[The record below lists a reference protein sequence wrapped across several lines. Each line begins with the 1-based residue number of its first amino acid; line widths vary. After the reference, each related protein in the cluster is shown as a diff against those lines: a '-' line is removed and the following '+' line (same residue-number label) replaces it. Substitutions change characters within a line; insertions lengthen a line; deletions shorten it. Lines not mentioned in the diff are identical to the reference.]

1 MAYISKVT
9 VDNSDYDISAT
20 KLKNARTISLVA
32 DNVYTNNVSFDGTQ
46 NVAIPV
52 NVLPQGIIQ
61 WRGESDTSI
70 SAVAGA
76 YLGDFNAN
84 RLAYLNPS
92 AILVERSTNAGQTW
106 AEYEVT
112 DAQKTNLTIY
122 RTDAINNGN
131 TKNSQS
137 VNNWHRITISAMNDN
152 QTSSYIYCRLNAF
165 MIDVSTSGATGC
177 KVLIERQHLNE
188 SDWETVGTHTIN
200 GWPGWNVI
208 PIYPI
213 FSFGSANTL
222 AENYAKL
229 RFTFSQTGIN
239 PSYDSNLS
247 VRAIR
252 LIAAQCYSA
261 TSSTLANKGTLYDYD
276 YNKNAT
282 FPANVTA
289 TSFIGNV
296 TGNVSG
302 TASRA
307 TADASGNNIVATYA
321 KKDEMPTITYT
332 SSTETLNITT

>member
-9 VDNSDYDISAT
+9 VNNADYDISAT
-20 KLKNARTISLVA
+20 KLKNARTIGIIA

-61 WRGESDTSI
+61 WRGNADDTI

-84 RLAYLNPS
+84 RLAYLTPS

-106 AEYEVT
+106 TEYEVS
-112 DAQKTNLTIY
+112 DAEKTNLTIY
-122 RTDAINNGN
+122 RTNAISNGN

-137 VNNWHRITISAMNDN
+137 VNNWHRITINAMNDS
-152 QTSSYIYCRLNAF
+152 QTTSYIYCRLDAF

-177 KVLIERQHLNE
+177 QVLIERQHLNE
-188 SDWETVGTHTIN
+188 SDWVTVGTYTIS

-208 PIYPI
+208 PVYPK
-213 FSFGSANTL
+213 FSFGSANT
-222 AENYAKL
+222 APENYAKL
-229 RFTFSQTGIN
+229 RFTFSQTGLN
-239 PSYDSNLS
+239 PSYDSNLA

-252 LIAAQCYSA
+252 LIATQCYTA

-296 TGNVSG
+296 TGNVTG

-307 TADASGNNIVATYA
+307 TADASGNNIIQTYA
-321 KKDEMPTITYT
+321 TKDEMPTITYT
-332 SSTETLNITT
+332 SSTETLNIIT